1 MKLRKLNLKNPVN
14 PVQKQ
19 AALKKVSSSF
29 WKIYKRVLKLAA
41 RHTPGYKIRLCLLK
55 GAGYTIGND
64 VYIGE
69 DLIIIDEIDE
79 KGNLFVGDRV
89 AIAERVTLVISS
101 RPNFSRI
108 APFVPTAHGPIT
120 IGDDAWLGTGS
131 IIFPNIRIGQGSVVG
146 AGSVVTR
153 DVPPFTI
160 VAGAPAKPIRKVNYP
175 QDK

>member
-1 MKLRKLNLKNPVN
+1 MLV
-14 PVQKQ
+14 
-19 AALKKVSSSF
+19 
-29 WKIYKRVLKLAA
+29 WKIYKRLLKLAA
-41 RHTPGYKIRLCLLK
+41 RHTLGYKIRLGLLK
-55 GAGYTIGND
+55 AAGYTIGRD

-79 KGNLFVGDRV
+79 KGNLFVGNRV

-120 IGDDAWLGTGS
+120 IEDDAWLGTGS
-131 IIFPNIRIGQGSVVG
+131 IIFPNTRIGQGAVVG

-160 VAGAPAKPIRKVNYP
+160 VGGVPARHLKELAYP
-175 QDK
+175 QGVEEKK

>member
-1 MKLRKLNLKNPVN
+1 M
-14 PVQKQ
+14 
-19 AALKKVSSSF
+19 
-29 WKIYKRVLKLAA
+29 
-41 RHTPGYKIRLCLLK
+41 PGYKIRLASLK
-55 GAGYTIGND
+55 AAGYTMGKD

-69 DLIIIDEIDE
+69 DLIIIDELDNRGYLHV
-79 KGNLFVGDRV
+79 GNRV

-120 IGDDAWLGTGS
+120 IEDDAWLGTGA
-131 IIFPNIRIGQGSVVG
+131 IVMPNITIGRGSVVG
-146 AGSVVTR
+146 AAALVLE

-160 VAGAPAKPIRKVNYP
+160 VAGVPAKPLRRVNYP